1 MTQELWVPG
10 PLPGMN
16 ELIDAAKGAGGTG
29 TNYSRLKKQ
38 WQLTVWAYA
47 KKARL
52 KKADGPVDVEFVW
65 REKNRR
71 RDLDNISGGGQ
82 KLVLDG
88 LVKAGVLEDDGWEH
102 VFSIQHR
109 FQVDPKNPGV
119 LIHISPACPF

>member
-10 PLPGMN
+10 PLPSLN
-16 ELIDAAKGAGGTG
+16 DLIGAAKGAGGTG
-29 TNYSRLKKQ
+29 TNYSKLKKQ
-38 WQLTVWAYA
+38 WQFTVWAYA

-52 KKADGPVDVEFVW
+52 KRADGPVDVEFVW

-109 FQVDPKNPGV
+109 FHVDPRNPGV
-119 LIHISPACPF
+119 LIRISPACPF